1 MLLLLSLFTLLSWKH
16 SYKRFKNIFFDKQ
29 SKTDSSRKTYK
40 FITYTVSN
48 EIGNFKVN
56 SKNSLR
62 FSSLDFFSLKFITT
76 QVYLTRWT
84 WNYFNSACTCT
95 SKILTWKNQNA
106 GDCQFWSYEEFVS
119 SRAWLIGKPQNY
131 MHETTKKFPLKMPKI
146 GQNMFENFFVHFCS
160 YCLGNL
166 VRLYMPLATMQS
178 SERNTFILFPPDT
191 KTWP

>member
-16 SYKRFKNIFFDKQ
+16 SCKRFKNIFFDKQ

-84 WNYFNSACTCT
+84 WNYFNSACTCS

-106 GDCQFWSYEEFVS
+106 GDCQFWSYKEFVS

-131 MHETTKKFPLKMPKI
+131 MHEITKTSPLKMPKI
-146 GQNMFENFFVHFCS
+146 GQNMFENFFCA
-160 YCLGNL
+160 LL
-166 VRLYMPLATMQS
+166 
-178 SERNTFILFPPDT
+178 FILFGIFGQT
-191 KTWP
+191 LHAFSYNAVIWKKYIYIVSTRY